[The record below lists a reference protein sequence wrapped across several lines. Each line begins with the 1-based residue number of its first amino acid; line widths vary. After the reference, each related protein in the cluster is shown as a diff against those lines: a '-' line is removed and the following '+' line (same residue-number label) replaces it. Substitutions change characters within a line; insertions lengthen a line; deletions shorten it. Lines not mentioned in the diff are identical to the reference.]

1 MLYKFI
7 LPTILC
13 FSIAPLGFTYIMGF
27 IDEKVSD
34 ASLIL
39 YVLTYI
45 NFYLLV
51 LSYQI
56 KNNLYKLDLT
66 IQELVSEEDFTENIS
81 IIFVLLFGSFA
92 TLLLTSVINYNIDFN
107 STTNFIFYIY
117 AFICAFIIILD
128 NTYRSYVMIKEKIY

>member
-1 MLYKFI
+1 MLYTFI

-13 FSIAPLGFTYIMGF
+13 FSVAPIGFTYIMGF

-39 YVLTYI
+39 YVITYM

-56 KNNLYKLDLT
+56 KNHLYKLDLE
-66 IQELVSEEDFTENIS
+66 IQEVMSEDDFITNVNCA
-81 IIFVLLFGSFA
+81 FVLLFGSFT
-92 TLLLTSVINYNIDFN
+92 TLLLSSLINYNIDFN
-107 STTNFIFYIY
+107 STANVVFCIY
-117 AFICAFIIILD
+117 GFICMFIIILD
-128 NTYRSYVMIKEKIY
+128 NTYRSYVMIKEKLY